1 VIAGQA
7 RDAAQSS
14 AASHD
19 RAMDDRR
26 VGLII
31 RAIRR
36 RRGWRQVDLAKAA
49 GLAQTTISAIERGH
63 LDSTSISRIRRV
75 LGALDAR
82 VDLEVRWRGGA
93 LDRVVDDRHARLVGL
108 VVHRLQK
115 LGWVVE
121 VEVTYAVYGERG
133 SIDVLGFHRQ
143 TGSILVIE
151 VKSELTSI
159 EETLRRL
166 DEKVR
171 LAPRIARE
179 RFGWQTSTTSRVL
192 VIREDG
198 TSRRRVARHAAVLD
212 SAFPARGVE
221 VRHWLAT
228 PVGSIRAR
236 WFLPLSSTAAGR
248 RAPVGPDRVRRPV
261 DDRSGARTER
271 TPDRAL
277 HAAPASA
284 LLRG

>member
-1 VIAGQA
+1 
-7 RDAAQSS
+7 
-14 AASHD
+14 
-19 RAMDDRR
+19 MDDRR

-63 LDSTSISRIRRV
+63 LDSTSISLMRRV

-82 VDLEVRWRGGA
+82 VELEVRWRGGA
-93 LDRVVDDRHARLVGL
+93 LDRVVDERHARLVGL
-108 VVHRLQK
+108 VVLRLRQ
-115 LGWVVE
+115 LDWTVE

-133 SIDVLGFHRQ
+133 SVDILGFHRQ
-143 TGSILVIE
+143 TGSMLVIE

-179 RFGWQTSTTSRVL
+179 RFGWQTRTTSRVL
-192 VIREDG
+192 IIREDG
-198 TSRRRVARHAAVLD
+198 TSRRMVARHAAVLD
-212 SAFPARGVE
+212 FALPAKGLE
-221 VRHWLAT
+221 VRHWLAA
-228 PVGSIRAR
+228 PVGLIRGR
-236 WFLPLSSTAAGR
+236 WFLPLSSTGASR
-248 RAPVGPDRVRRPV
+248 RASGGPDRVRHLVNDRP
-261 DDRSGARTER
+261 GART
-271 TPDRAL
+271 
-277 HAAPASA
+277 
-284 LLRG
+284 